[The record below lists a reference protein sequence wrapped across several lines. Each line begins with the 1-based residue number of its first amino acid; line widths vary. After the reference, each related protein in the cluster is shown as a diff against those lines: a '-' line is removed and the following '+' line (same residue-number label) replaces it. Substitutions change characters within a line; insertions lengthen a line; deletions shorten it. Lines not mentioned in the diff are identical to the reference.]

1 MRTLL
6 VNPEMPFAF
15 WTMQGTCELTGVKT
29 LSPPLGLLTVAALLP
44 DSWELRLVDGS
55 VRQPI
60 RSRLAMG

>member
-1 MRTLL
+1 MKTLL
-6 VNPEMPFAF
+6 VNPEMPYAF

-44 DSWELRLVDGS
+44 DSWELRLVDGN
-55 VRQPI
+55 VRQTI